1 MGVFR
6 MQWWGQ
12 VSWCSL
18 VIVLGSAQL
27 QVVTR
32 APQQCR
38 MECMKVYS
46 LHNSQEQSNY
56 SLDACVKGCDTFTSI
71 EYERGSSQPLD
82 NLKNCNFSCDER
94 YEGYCCLLVS
104 LAAV

>member
-1 MGVFR
+1 

-46 LHNSQEQSNY
+46 LHNSQEQ
-56 SLDACVKGCDTFTSI
+56 VSI
-71 EYERGSSQPLD
+71 SDMLIAT
-82 NLKNCNFSCDER
+82 
-94 YEGYCCLLVS
+94 LLYV
-104 LAAV
+104 AQ